1 MTPIT
6 PPPDSPTTKVVE
18 IAIRLGII
26 FLILAV
32 CLQILSPFVSLL
44 LWGAIIA
51 IAIYRPFLK
60 LKDSLGGRKKLAVI
74 LIAIIGVSTILVPA
88 VTLSLSMADSA
99 TVLGENIS
107 SGSVHV
113 PPPSASVKDWPV
125 IGKKTYSVWHDAS
138 TNLHDLL
145 AKYPEQLKSFGKV
158 LLGAAAGVG
167 IGMLQF
173 VASLLIAAA
182 FLSNSDV
189 LIKGSQRLARRL
201 SGENGL
207 DLLNMS
213 VLTVRSVAVG
223 VVGIAMLQ
231 AILGG
236 LGMMAVGVP
245 AAGLIALVLLVFGIA
260 QLPLL
265 IVMLPVSIYVFSV
278 EPSTTVAVVFLVWSV
293 IVSISDAF
301 LKPMFLGRGVDAPM
315 LVILLGAIGGL
326 ITSGIVGLFVGA
338 VVLAVGYKLFKAW
351 VEVGSEPVAD
361 DATGLEAGSAETG
374 Q

>member
-1 MTPIT
+1 MLPSTT
-6 PPPDSPTTKVVE
+6 PPDSPTSKAVE

-26 FLILAV
+26 FSILII

-44 LWGAIIA
+44 VWGGIIA
-51 IAIYRPFLK
+51 ISIYRPFLK
-60 LKDSLGGRKKLAVI
+60 LQDALGGRKKLTVI
-74 LIAIIGVSTILVPA
+74 LIAILGIATILVPA
-88 VTLSLSMADSA
+88 VSLSLSMADSA
-99 TVLGENIS
+99 TQLGSNIAA
-107 SGSVHV
+107 GSISV
-113 PPPSASVKDWPV
+113 PPPSESVKDWPL
-125 IGKKTYSVWHDAS
+125 IGEKTYKFWFDAS
-138 TNLHDLL
+138 SNLHDLL
-145 AKYPEQLKSFGKV
+145 AKYPEQVKGFGKT
-158 LLGAAAGVG
+158 LLGGAAGVG
-167 IGMLQF
+167 MGILQF
-173 VASLLIAAA
+173 IASLLIATA
-182 FLSNSDV
+182 FLSNADA
-189 LIKGSQRLARRL
+189 LIKASKRLAMRL

-207 DLLNMS
+207 ELLGMS

-223 VVGIAMLQ
+223 VVGIATLQ

-265 IVMLPVSIYVFSV
+265 LIMLPVSIYVFSV
-278 EPSTTVAVVFLVWSV
+278 ESSTTVAVVFLVWSV

-326 ITSGIVGLFVGA
+326 ITSGIVGLFIGA

-351 VEVGSEPVAD
+351 VEDGTTVLQAD
-361 DATGLEAGSAETG
+361 PPATTSAEVAG
-374 Q
+374 E